1 MATQTAVEAADGTRG
16 RLVDV
21 ALYLRAIPMKKSMRR
36 LQNHISTACAPYLA
50 RQRCRG
56 KRHLEHHG
64 ESLLLRLVGAGLW
77 KERD

>member
-1 MATQTAVEAADGTRG
+1 MAVEAADGTRG

-21 ALYLRAIPMKKSMRR
+21 ALYLRAIPMKESTRQ
-36 LQNHISTACAPYLA
+36 LQNQISMDCTPYLV

-56 KRHLEHHG
+56 KRHLRDHE
-64 ESLLLRLVGAGLW
+64 ESLLLRLAGTGLW